1 MFIGKIM
8 DRMDTYLPTS
18 QKKKM
23 KAKYGD
29 VTKTKYVAV

>member
-1 MFIGKIM
+1 MFIGKIV
-8 DRMDTYLPTS
+8 DS

-29 VTKTKYVAV
+29 VTKTKYMAV